1 MIRNL
6 LLNVVILVSV
16 MQMTQAA
23 SNPFFGKF
31 KTPFETPPFD
41 KIRTEHYEPAFNEG
55 IRRMGTEVKAIADNP
70 QPATFANT
78 IVALERAGE
87 LLNTV
92 SSVFFNVLSAEA
104 NDEMMEISQ
113 RVSPKLS
120 ECSNNIYLNEAL
132 FARVKAVYDQRQQL
146 GLSTEEAKLLEETY
160 EAFKIQGA
168 TLEEADK
175 AKYRKLSMELSQLT
189 LPFSLRQTFLSGIF
203 RAFSSLSVRE
213 TG

>member
-1 MIRNL
+1 MRKL

-16 MQMTQAA
+16 MQMTQSAG
-23 SNPFFGKF
+23 NPFFGKF

-41 KIRTEHYEPAFNEG
+41 QIKTEHYEPAFDEG
-55 IRRMGTEVKAIADNP
+55 IRRMEKEIKAIAENP

-78 IVALERAGE
+78 IVALERAGK

-132 FARVKAVYDQRQQL
+132 FARVQTVYDQRQQL
-146 GLSTEEAKLLEETY
+146 GLSTEDAKLLEETY
-160 EAFKIQGA
+160 EAFKVQGA
-168 TLEEADK
+168 TLGAADK
-175 AKYRKLSMELSQLT
+175 
-189 LPFSLRQTFLSGIF
+189 I
-203 RAFSSLSVRE
+203 
-213 TG
+213 